1 MYWSR
6 NSIEA
11 LLAKPYIF
19 HEPDHI
25 GPHIAERLGR
35 HPGLVEIPDQ
45 FSNHLRYVVDAIRE
59 MGRASLEEG
68 QGTLIGRVV
77 GERRLPTSARLA
89 FSALIFAIFRCA
101 STSSASF
108 FRFSGVV
115 ACCDF
120 LCIRAAICMC

>member
-1 MYWSR
+1 MSKPTDH
-6 NSIEA
+6 
-11 LLAKPYIF
+11 LLYF
-19 HEPDHI
+19 VGFI
-25 GPHIAERLGR
+25 G
-35 HPGLVEIPDQ
+35 
-45 FSNHLRYVVDAIRE
+45 E

-77 GERRLPTSARLA
+77 GERRLPPRRVLA